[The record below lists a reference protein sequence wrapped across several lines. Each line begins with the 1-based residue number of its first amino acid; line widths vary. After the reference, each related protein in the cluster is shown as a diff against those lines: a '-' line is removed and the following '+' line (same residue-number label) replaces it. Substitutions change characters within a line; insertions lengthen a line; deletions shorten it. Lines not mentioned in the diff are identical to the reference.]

1 MKTGRLIQR
10 HLQDRLA
17 AGAVIALLASAVFVP
32 DAVAG
37 SVRASAPVTGATAPA
52 GTKPAIQEAYGRLPL
67 TFRPNRGQADSA
79 IAFTAASGPNTLA
92 LSGSGVSVSL
102 SRDTT
107 AGQKPGVDL
116 LGDAKL
122 RTIRAEGGQAP
133 ATLGVRFLG
142 GNANATGTGA
152 APVPGVANYILGRD
166 PAGWRLG
173 VPGFSSV
180 VFHDVY
186 PGIDVVY
193 RSVGQDLEYD
203 FVVAPGAS
211 TAPIAM
217 TFVGAKHI
225 ARGASGEI
233 VLTID
238 GGQVVQNAPVAY
250 QASGKSRSPVTA
262 EYVANANGTF
272 GLKLGDYD
280 HTRALTVDPLLVF
293 STFLGGT
300 GYDAAYSIAIDGAG
314 NSYVAGLTGST
325 DFPGAGVPAKGAG
338 HVHAFVSKLN
348 PAGSAL
354 VYSTYVG
361 GSSDDEALGIAVDSS
376 GAAYVTGATVSADFP
391 LVASA
396 YSTYGG
402 GADAFA
408 FKLNAVG
415 SALSYSS
422 YLGGTGYDIGYGVA
436 VDSTGSAYVSG
447 LTSSADFPLLGG
459 LGIAAAGGAKAF
471 ITKFGAAGA
480 VAYSTF
486 LGAASGDAGASAIV
500 VDAAGDAYV
509 TGITT
514 SAAFPVVTPLQGGP
528 GGNGDGFVSKLNAAG
543 SALLFSTYL
552 GGGGFDEGLA
562 LALDQSNDVF
572 VAGVT
577 TSANFPTTRPW
588 QTANAGGVDAFV
600 AKIDKSG
607 AALAYSTYLGGSGT
621 DIAYG
626 IGVDWSGYVYVT
638 GSTDSANFPS
648 IYANQAYGG
657 SGDGFLTMLS
667 PGGSVVIYSTYIGG
681 SAADQSRAIAVDPF
695 GNVYVAGITNSANF
709 PTQVAVQAAN
719 MGNSDGFV
727 VKLAGVIPPSWWT
740 TYLSD
745 HSHTGA
751 NTTQQLLNPGTAPL
765 AHLLWEL
772 KTPGI
777 VTAEP
782 IVGNG
787 LIYFGSWDGYE
798 RAVDPSGHV
807 VWATYL
813 GVTIQ
818 NAVGC
823 LGGNVGIVNIGS
835 LITVGASSVLYIG
848 GGDAA
853 QYALNATTGAVIWRT
868 SLGVPP
874 NQFLWASPVYFNG
887 SVYEGVGSFQ
897 ECPAVQGQLVQ
908 MDAATGAIQHVFKT
922 VPDGCTGAPV
932 LSTIAVDEAEG
943 VIYDTTGNS
952 PDTTCAGSLPI
963 GILKLRASDLTLLD
977 YWLVPPAEYV
987 VSDPDFGASPMLF
1000 NTTING
1006 VAVAMVGVLDK
1017 NGTYYAFDRHAI
1029 GAGPVWRASI
1039 GVAGNCPVCG
1049 TGAPI
1054 SPSAYDGKTIYVGS
1068 NTTTINGVTCNGS
1081 VRALNPVNG
1090 AFLWQK
1096 CLSYPVLGAIST
1108 SQGVLTAGA
1117 GPDLYIMSAVDG
1129 STLATFH
1136 DPNPPLFPLT
1146 GTAKFWGGAAI
1157 AQGVVYIG
1165 NVDGS
1170 LFAVGL

>member
-1 MKTGRLIQR
+1 M
-10 HLQDRLA
+10 LA
-17 AGAVIALLASAVFVP
+17 AAAFVP
-32 DAVAG
+32 DAVAL
-37 SVRASAPVTGATAPA
+37 ASAPAVPTGATAPV
-52 GTKPAIQEAYGRLPL
+52 GVKPTIQQAYGRLPL
-67 TFRPNRGQADSA
+67 TFRPNRGQADA
-79 IAFTAASGPNTLA
+79 AVAFTATSGEHTLS
-92 LSGSGVSVSL
+92 LTGSGVSLSL
-102 SRDTT
+102 SRNT
-107 AGQKPGVDL
+107 AADPRQGMDQ
-116 LGDAKL
+116 LGDAQQS
-122 RTIRAEGGQAP
+122 TIRAQGGQVP

-142 GNANATGTGA
+142 ANANATGAGTV
-152 APVPGVANYILGRD
+152 PVPGVANYILGRD
-166 PAGWRLG
+166 PAKWRLG

-193 RSVGQDLEYD
+193 HGTGRDLEYD

-211 TAPIAM
+211 ADSIAISL
-217 TFVGAKHI
+217 FGAKHV
-225 ARGASGEI
+225 ARGTSGELL
-233 VLTID
+233 LTID

-250 QASGKSRSPVTA
+250 QVSGKVRSPVA
-262 EYVANANGTF
+262 AAFVAKADGSF
-272 GLKLGDYD
+272 RLKIGAYD
-280 HTRALTVDPLLVF
+280 HARPLTVDPLLIF
-293 STFLGGT
+293 STYLGGT
-300 GYDAAYSIAIDGAG
+300 GYDAAYSIGIDGAG

-325 DFPGAGVPAKGAG
+325 DFPGAGAPAKGAG

-348 PAGSAL
+348 AAGSAL

-376 GAAYVTGATVSADFP
+376 GAAYVTGATVSSDFP
-391 LVASA
+391 LASA
-396 YSTYGG
+396 AYAAYGG

-408 FKLNAVG
+408 FKLNAAG
-415 SALSYSS
+415 NALSYSS

-436 VDSTGSAYVSG
+436 VDSTGSAYVAG
-447 LTSSADFPLLGG
+447 LTSSADFRLVGG

-471 ITKFGAAGA
+471 VTKFGAAGA
-480 VAYSTF
+480 VGYSTF
-486 LGAASGDAGASAIV
+486 LGAGSGDTGASGVV

-509 TGITT
+509 TGFTT
-514 SAAFPVVTPLQGGP
+514 SAAFPLVTPLQGGP
-528 GGNGDGFVSKLNAAG
+528 GGGGDGFVSKLNPTG
-543 SALLFSTYL
+543 TALLFSTYL

-562 LALDQSNDVF
+562 LALDQSNNVF

-577 TSANFPTTRPW
+577 ASANFPTTRPW
-588 QTANAGGVDAFV
+588 QTGNRGGIDAFV
-600 AKIDKSG
+600 SKIDKSG

-621 DIAYG
+621 DIAFG
-626 IGVDWSGYVYVT
+626 IGVDWAGYAYVT
-638 GSTDSANFPS
+638 GSTDSANFPAVYS
-648 IYANQAYGG
+648 NQAYGG
-657 SGDGFLTMLS
+657 SGDGFVTMLS
-667 PGGSVVIYSTYIGG
+667 PGGSIVIYSTFVGG

-695 GNVYVAGITNSANF
+695 GNVYLAGITGSADF
-709 PTQVAVQAAN
+709 PTQVPVQDASK
-719 MGNSDGFV
+719 GNTDGFV
-727 VKLAGVIPPSWWT
+727 VKLASVIPASWWT

-745 HSHTGA
+745 HSHTGT
-751 NTTQQLLNPGTAPL
+751 NTSQQLLNPGTAPL
-765 AHLLWEL
+765 LHLLWEL

-777 VTAEP
+777 VTSQP

-787 LIYFGSWDGYE
+787 LVYFGSWDGYE

-813 GVTIQ
+813 GVTIN

-823 LGGNVGIVNIGS
+823 LGGNVGIANIGS

-853 QYALNATTGAVIWRT
+853 QYALNAMTGAIIWRT
-868 SLGVPP
+868 SLGVQP
-874 NQFLWASPVYFNG
+874 NQFLWASPVYYNG

-922 VPDGCTGAPV
+922 VPDGCVGAPV

-952 PDTTCAGSLPI
+952 PAIACPNSFPI
-963 GILKLRASDLTLLD
+963 GIIKLRASDLTLLD
-977 YWLVPPAEYV
+977 SWLIPPAEYLV
-987 VSDPDFGASPMLF
+987 DDPDFGASPMLF
-1000 NTTING
+1000 NPTING
-1006 VAVAMVGVLDK
+1006 TPRAMVGVLNK
-1017 NGTYYAFDRHAI
+1017 NGTFYAFDRHAI
-1029 GAGPVWRASI
+1029 GAGPVWRANI
-1039 GVAGNCPVCG
+1039 GLAGSCPVCG

-1068 NTTTINGVTCNGS
+1068 NTTTINGVTCTGS

-1096 CLSYPVLGAIST
+1096 CLPAPVLGAIST

-1117 GPDLYIMSAVDG
+1117 GPDLYVMSAVDG

-1136 DPNPPLFPLT
+1136 DSNPPLFPLT
-1146 GTAKFWGGAAI
+1146 GTAKFWGGASI
-1157 AQGVVYIG
+1157 AQGVIYIG

-1170 LFAVGL
+1170 LFAVAL